1 MLYLDL
7 PRPKKFGDSR
17 RRHHLYSPEGGAA
30 GAMDCFT
37 PQAGDE
43 LARTAN
49 RAQPAALLV
58 STISFLILPAW
69 ILMRGSTTL

>member
-37 PQAGDE
+37 PHGLGVLAIVMGSVSGDDEADTLDAAAPDRTQAASG
-43 LARTAN
+43 
-49 RAQPAALLV
+49 
-58 STISFLILPAW
+58 
-69 ILMRGSTTL
+69 

>member
-17 RRHHLYSPEGGAA
+17 RRQHLYTPEGGAA

-37 PQAGDE
+37 PQAIAEMIEVGCACRRAREGDGVQGRPSQFE
-43 LARTAN
+43 T
-49 RAQPAALLV
+49 
-58 STISFLILPAW
+58 
-69 ILMRGSTTL
+69 MRECE

>member
-17 RRHHLYSPEGGAA
+17 RRHHLYSPKGGAA

-37 PQAGDE
+37 PHAGHAFVENRRGSYDLETDVPYVSRLALAFAE
-43 LARTAN
+43 LA
-49 RAQPAALLV
+49 LV
-58 STISFLILPAW
+58 
-69 ILMRGSTTL
+69 M